1 MTNNVVPALLNY
13 RVFCNF
19 NINMIYITKYSFY
32 KPSQE
37 NLREMPKLEYVD
49 PLFRRRLSQITR
61 MTIGAVHGVI
71 DGNED
76 AKLVFTSFRGEIARE
91 LKVNKGLVEDADVMP
106 ASFSISVFN
115 TPAAATTIAFKM
127 KAGYTAIYPSEDD
140 FRSGFLAAVAPILAG
155 EEKKIIFVY
164 ADEKIP
170 EELENCE
177 GVSSDNPMA
186 VACVISNA
194 NDENAISLDLDSAAL
209 ESPENFL
216 EFLESKK

>member
-1 MTNNVVPALLNY
+1 
-13 RVFCNF
+13 
-19 NINMIYITKYSFY
+19 MIYITKYSFY

-49 PLFRRRLSQITR
+49 ALFRRRLSQITR
-61 MTIGAVHGVI
+61 MTIEAVHGVI

-91 LKVNKGLVEDADVMP
+91 LKINKGLVEDADVMP

-127 KAGYTAIYPSEDD
+127 KSGYTAIYPSEDN
-140 FRSGFLAAVAPILAG
+140 FRSGFLAAAAPILAG
-155 EEKKIIFVY
+155 EEKKIIFAY

-170 EELENCE
+170 EELENCK
-177 GVSSDNPMA
+177 GFSSDNPMA
-186 VACVISNA
+186 VACVLSSE
-194 NDENAISLDLDSAAL
+194 NDKSAIPVDLDLSAL
-209 ESPENFL
+209 DSPESFL

>member
-1 MTNNVVPALLNY
+1 
-13 RVFCNF
+13 
-19 NINMIYITKYSFY
+19 MIYITKYSFY

-49 PLFRRRLSQITR
+49 SLFRRRLSQITR
-61 MTIGAVHGVI
+61 MTIEAVHGVI

-91 LKVNKGLVEDADVMP
+91 LKINKGLVEDADVMP

-115 TPAAATTIAFKM
+115 TPAAATTIALKM
-127 KAGYTAIYPSEDD
+127 KSGYTAIYPSEDN
-140 FRSGFLAAVAPILAG
+140 FRSGFLAACASILAG
-155 EEKKIIFVY
+155 EEKKIIFAY

-170 EELENCE
+170 EELENCK
-177 GVSSDNPMA
+177 GFSCDDPMA
-186 VACVISNA
+186 VACVLSS
-194 NDENAISLDLDSAAL
+194 DEDVRVRLEHDKSCCIPVDLDLSAL
-209 ESPENFL
+209 DSPESFL

>member
-1 MTNNVVPALLNY
+1 MANNVFSTLLNR
-13 RVFCNF
+13 RVFCILNR
-19 NINMIYITKYSFY
+19 NMVYITKYSFY

-37 NLREMPKLEYVD
+37 NPREMPKLEYVD

-61 MTIGAVHGVI
+61 MTIEAVHGVI

-76 AKLVFTSFRGEIARE
+76 AKFVFTSFRGEIARE
-91 LKVNKGLVEDADVMP
+91 LKINKGLVEDADVMP

-140 FRSGFLAAVAPILAG
+140 FRSGFLAAVAPILSG
-155 EEKKIIFVY
+155 DEKKIIFAY

-170 EELENCE
+170 EELENCK
-177 GVSSDNPMA
+177 GFSSDVPMSI
-186 VACVISNA
+186 ACVLSA
-194 NDENAISLDLDSAAL
+194 EKAENSIPIDLNSAAL